1 MSRELIILSYTTLG
15 KFHFQTQKRPMITK
29 RMWTKAIQMSQIVSK
44 KSSLVI
50 TSIAEKICF
59 VKKKLF

>member
-15 KFHFQTQKRPMITK
+15 KFHFQRQKRPMITK
-29 RMWTKAIQMSQIVSK
+29 RMWIQMSQIVSK